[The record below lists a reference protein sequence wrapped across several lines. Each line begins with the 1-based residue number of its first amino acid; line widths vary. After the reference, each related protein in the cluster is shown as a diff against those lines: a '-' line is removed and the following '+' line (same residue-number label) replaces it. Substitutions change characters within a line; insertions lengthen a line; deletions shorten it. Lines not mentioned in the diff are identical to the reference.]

1 LGNPSI
7 QERLK
12 TISALLPQHED
23 LQNSLKLQKKILQI
37 QLEID
42 NTPTKGTTINWNDVT
57 TIATLQQKSFE
68 AKKPIIHFLD
78 LSIFDLEALSHISKK
93 IVYVFI
99 EQNINERGL
108 KKLLSFIENEKIN
121 LFKLIEATLRE
132 NIVPIRKAA
141 KKMGVQ
147 PTLLLYIV
155 SVLIQP
161 CLEEIARKIDSSILD
176 KWWQASCPVCG
187 RIPIVARVR
196 QRKRYLV
203 CTFCGAEYLS
213 DSFLC
218 VYCGNKDPYTL
229 KYLSVEAQSAFQID
243 FCTKCKHYIKVIDE
257 AKLKEV
263 IPRGLEDILTLNL
276 DLVAK
281 KADLI
286 RD

>member
-1 LGNPSI
+1 LGTQSI

-23 LQNSLKLQKKILQI
+23 LQDSLKLQKKILQI

-42 NTPTKGTTINWNDVT
+42 NTPTKGTTINWNDQT

-68 AKKPIIHFLD
+68 TKKPIIHFLNP
-78 LSIFDLEALSHISKK
+78 STFDLEILANVAKK
-93 IVYVFI
+93 IVHVFI
-99 EQNINERGL
+99 EQNINKRGL
-108 KKLLSFIENEKIN
+108 KKLLNFIENKKET

-132 NIVPIRKAA
+132 NIVPIRKTA
-141 KKMGVQ
+141 KKMNVQ
-147 PTLLLYIV
+147 PALLLYMI

-161 CLEEIARKIDSSILD
+161 CLEEIARKIDSSLLD
-176 KWWQASCPVCG
+176 KWWQTSCPVCG

-213 DSFLC
+213 DRFLC
-218 VYCGNKDPYTL
+218 VYCDNKDPYTL
-229 KYLSVEAQSAFQID
+229 KYLSVDSQPAFQID

-257 AKLKEV
+257 AKLKED

-281 KADLI
+281 KADLK

>member
-1 LGNPSI
+1 MGIPSI

-12 TISALLPQHED
+12 IISALLPQHEE
-23 LQNSLKLQKKILQI
+23 LQDSLKLQKKILQI

-42 NTPTKGTTINWNDVT
+42 NMSTKGTTINWNDQT
-57 TIATLQQKSFE
+57 TITTLQQKSFE
-68 AKKPIIHFLD
+68 TKKPIIHFLNP
-78 LSIFDLEALSHISKK
+78 SIFDFKVLANVAKK

-99 EQNINERGL
+99 EQNVNERGL
-108 KKLLSFIENEKIN
+108 KKLLNFIENEKVD
-121 LFKLIEATLRE
+121 LFKLIEATLKE

-141 KKMGVQ
+141 KKMKVQ
-147 PTLLLYIV
+147 PVLLLYVV

-161 CLEEIARKIDSSILD
+161 CLEEIARKIDTSLLD
-176 KWWQASCPVCG
+176 KWWQTSCPVCG

-213 DSFLC
+213 DRFLC

-229 KYLSVEAQSAFQID
+229 KYLSVDSQPAFQID
-243 FCTKCKHYIKVIDE
+243 FCTKCRHYIKVIDE
-257 AKLKEV
+257 ARLKKA
-263 IPRGLEDILTLNL
+263 IPLILDDILTLNL

>member
-1 LGNPSI
+1 LGIPSI

-12 TISALLPQHED
+12 IISALLPQHED
-23 LQNSLKLQKKILQI
+23 LQDSLKLQKKILQI

-42 NTPTKGTTINWNDVT
+42 NTPTKGTTINWNDQ
-57 TIATLQQKSFE
+57 TIITTLQQKSFE
-68 AKKPIIHFLD
+68 TKKPIIRFLD
-78 LSIFDLEALSHISKK
+78 PSTFDLEVLANVAKK
-93 IVYVFI
+93 IVNVFI
-99 EQNINERGL
+99 EQNINKRGL
-108 KKLLSFIENEKIN
+108 KKLLNFIENKKEP
-121 LFKLIEATLRE
+121 LLKLIEATLRE
-132 NIVPIRKAA
+132 NIVPIRKTA
-141 KKMGVQ
+141 KKMNVQ
-147 PTLLLYIV
+147 PALLLYMI

-161 CLEEIARKIDSSILD
+161 CLEEIARKIDTSLLD

-213 DSFLC
+213 DRFLC
-218 VYCGNKDPYTL
+218 VYCDNTDPYTL
-229 KYLSVEAQSAFQID
+229 KYLSVKAQPAFQID
-243 FCTKCKHYIKVIDE
+243 FCAKCKHYIKVIDE
-257 AKLKEV
+257 AKLKEA

-276 DLVAK
+276 DIVAK